1 LIIVVLFGSFM
12 MEIGGSEW
20 LIIIL
25 LALIL
30 LFGSK
35 KIPELSRTLGRAAG
49 EYQKAHQMFKS
60 QIQNGNFGYSDDSSF
75 VSPKITGPVS
85 TEKEKLSAIA
95 DSLGI
100 TYTDNTTEDQLR
112 TMISEKMQ
120 HS

>member
-1 LIIVVLFGSFM
+1 MYSPVLFGSFVL
-12 MEIGGSEW
+12 EIGGSEW

-60 QIQNGNFGYSDDSSF
+60 QMQNANLGYSNDVNF
-75 VSPKITGPVS
+75 VSPNIIGPVS
-85 TEKEKLSAIA
+85 SEKEKLATIA

-100 TYTDNTTEDQLR
+100 LYSDTTTEEQLR
-112 TMISEKMQ
+112 IMISERMNG
-120 HS
+120 

>member
-1 LIIVVLFGSFM
+1 MLFGSFVL
-12 MEIGGSEW
+12 EIGGSEW

-49 EYQKAHQMFKS
+49 EYQKAHQMFKN
-60 QIQNGNFGYSDDSSF
+60 QIQNANLGYSDDSSF
-75 VSPKITGPVS
+75 VSPKIIGPVS
-85 TEKEKLSAIA
+85 SEKEKLAAIA

-100 TYTDNTTEDQLR
+100 IYSDSTTEEQLR
-112 TMISEKMQ
+112 IMISERM
-120 HS
+120 HG

>member
-1 LIIVVLFGSFM
+1 M

-49 EYQKAHQMFKS
+49 EYQKAHQMVKN
-60 QIQNGNFGYSDDSSF
+60 QIQNANVGISDNTGF

-85 TEKEKLSAIA
+85 TEKEKLTAIA

-100 TYTDNTTEDQLR
+100 AYSDSTTEDQLR
-112 TMISEKMQ
+112 
-120 HS
+120 